1 MNTEFASTKAGG
13 RHKLAEMLGVALITT
28 YQKSWVPNLPPKHE
42 RFLRA
47 ARPKWFKEYEDAQ
60 QKASLL

>member
-1 MNTEFASTKAGG
+1 METEFASTKAGG

-28 YQKSWVPNLPPKHE
+28 YQKSWNPNLPPKHE

-47 ARPKWFKEYEDAQ
+47 LRPKWFAEWGAAQAAKE
-60 QKASLL
+60 ST